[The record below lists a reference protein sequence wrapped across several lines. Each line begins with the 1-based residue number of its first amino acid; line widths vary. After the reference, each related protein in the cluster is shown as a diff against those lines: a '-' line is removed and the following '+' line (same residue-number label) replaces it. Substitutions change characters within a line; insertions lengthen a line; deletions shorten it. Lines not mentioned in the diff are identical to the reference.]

1 MPYAELHASSAFSF
15 LRGASLPEI
24 LAHSAAEL
32 EIPAVALC
40 DRNGLYG
47 MPRFKM
53 KAEELGL
60 ASIVGCEIGM
70 DDGTVLPVL
79 VENRRGYENLCTLL
93 SDAHLRSA
101 KGESVIRW
109 DEFPPHSEG
118 LIALTGGTEGPLIQQ
133 LQRNTGSPL
142 TSSATNIITFP
153 NSANPITHLSSASAI
168 VEKLI
173 RVFGSNNVLVE
184 LQRHRLRGEERTIR
198 QLHALAEHHR
208 LPVVATNAPL
218 FATPDARQIADVFTC
233 LRNHTHLDL
242 AGNLLNFNS
251 ERYLKSADQMREL
264 FRDLPEAIAN
274 TMHVA
279 ERCTFRLQDLGY
291 SFPKYAT
298 PDGSSQEDFLRRA
311 TIEGAHRR
319 YGSHIPRN
327 VKRQLLRELDL
338 INRLGFAGYFL
349 IVWDIVN
356 FCRDIGVMVQGRGSA
371 ANSAVCFCLHIT
383 AVDAVKHELLFER
396 FLSEGRK
403 SWPDIDLDL
412 PSGDR
417 RESVI
422 QEVYRRYSRR
432 GAAMTAN
439 VITYRGR
446 SAAREVGKVLN
457 FSTEIIDRFSALFA
471 HGDYPHTLELADQM
485 RDAGIPT
492 DHPRTVH
499 FMRLYQQIY
508 GLPRHLG
515 QHSGGMILCP
525 GKLSSIVPLENASMP
540 NRSVAQWDK
549 DDCEDLGIIK
559 VDLLGLGM
567 MAVLQD
573 AVELCAERGRP
584 ADLAQIPKD
593 DPETYDLICR
603 ADTIGTFQV
612 ESRAQMATLPRMRP
626 VTFYDLAIEV
636 AIIRPG
642 PIQGGLMHP
651 YLRRRQGLEEITY
664 IDPRLEPA
672 LRRTLGVPLFQEQ
685 ILQIAMVMADFTG
698 SEAEELRRA
707 VSFHRSQERM
717 SKIVVK
723 LRARMEAK
731 NTPPASIEEI
741 IRSIS
746 SFALYGFPESHAI
759 SFALLAYAS
768 CWLKV
773 HRGPEFYAC
782 LLNNQPMGFYS
793 PATLIRDAKRRK
805 IQVRPVC
812 IKRSSWRCTIE
823 PDDSIRLGFTVVRG
837 LSKSRG
843 QTMLEERDRRPFAS
857 IADFKRRAPLNRDE
871 LRILAE
877 LGALNALTA
886 DRRTAQ
892 WEAEEQL
899 LPEDDLFASNSAGSA
914 SPLAPMDAIERLQAD
929 YRGTELTTGPHP
941 MALVRER
948 FPDLWRASDLEGI
961 TNGLLIRIGGAVICR
976 QRPGTANGFVF
987 ISLEDETGVANA
999 IVEPPIF
1006 ERDRLTIVHEPFLV
1020 IEGRAQ
1026 NVSGVIH
1033 VRAERVEA
1041 LLVRELSTAE
1051 SHDFH

>member
-15 LRGASLPEI
+15 LRGASLPEV
-24 LAHSAAEL
+24 LAQTAAEL
-32 EIPAVALC
+32 EISAVALC

-53 KAEELGL
+53 KAEEFKI
-60 ASIVGCEIGM
+60 ASIVGCELGM

-79 VENRRGYENLCTLL
+79 VENRRGYENLCNLL
-93 SDAHLRSA
+93 SDAHLSSP

-109 DEFPPHSEG
+109 DDLPSHSEG
-118 LIALTGGTEGPLIQQ
+118 LIALTGDTEGPLIQQ
-133 LQRNTGSPL
+133 LRRNNGSA
-142 TSSATNIITFP
+142 ATPAASNIIAFP
-153 NSANPITHLSSASAI
+153 NANSMPPLPPASDI

-173 RVFGSNNVLVE
+173 RTFGPHNVFVE
-184 LQRHRLRGEERTIR
+184 LQRHRRRGEERTIR
-198 QLHALAEHHR
+198 QLRSLAEHLR
-208 LPVVATNAPL
+208 LPIVATNAPL

-242 AGNLLNFNS
+242 AGNLLNLNS
-251 ERYLKSADQMREL
+251 ERHLKSGRQMSEL
-264 FRDLPEAIAN
+264 FSDIPEAITN
-274 TMHVA
+274 TERVA
-279 ERCTFRLQDLGY
+279 ERCEFRLQDLGY
-291 SFPKYAT
+291 SFPKYPT
-298 PDGSSQEDFLRRA
+298 PDGSSQEAFLRRV

-319 YGSHIPRN
+319 YGSRIPSN
-327 VKRQLLRELDL
+327 VKRQLIRELDL
-338 INRLGFAGYFL
+338 INRLEFAGYFL

-356 FCRDIGVMVQGRGSA
+356 FCRQIDVMVQGRGSA

-383 AVDAVKHELLFER
+383 AVDAVKYELLFER

-422 QEVYRRYSRR
+422 QEVYKRYSRR

-446 SAAREVGKVLN
+446 SASREIGKVLN
-457 FSTEIIDRFSALFA
+457 FPTEIIDRFSALFA

-492 DHPRTVH
+492 DHPRTAH

-525 GKLSSIVPLENASMP
+525 GKLSSIVPLENASMAD
-540 NRSVAQWDK
+540 RSVAQWDK

-573 AVELCAERGRP
+573 AVELCKQRGHP
-584 ADLAQIPKD
+584 ADPAKIPAD
-593 DPETYDLICR
+593 DPATYDLLCN

-626 VTFYDLAIEV
+626 TKFYDLAIEV

-664 IDPRLEPA
+664 LHPDLEKP
-672 LRRTLGVPLFQEQ
+672 LTRTLGVPLFQEQ

-717 SKIVVK
+717 NKIVVK

-731 NTPPASIEEI
+731 NVPSAAIEEV

-759 SFALLAYAS
+759 SFALLAYFS

-793 PATLIRDAKRRK
+793 PATLIRDAKRRG

-823 PDDSIRLGFTVVRG
+823 ADDSIRLGFTVVRG

-843 QTMLEERDRRPFAS
+843 QIMVEERDRRPFTS
-857 IADFKRRAPLNRDE
+857 IADLKRRTPLNRDE
-871 LRILAE
+871 LRVLAE
-877 LGALNALTA
+877 LGALNALTEH
-886 DRRTAQ
+886 RRTAQ

-899 LPEDDLFASNSAGSA
+899 LPEDDLFASTSEPSA
-914 SPLAPMDAIERLQAD
+914 SPLEPMDDFDRLQAD

-941 MALVRER
+941 MALVRRR
-948 FPDLWRASDLEGI
+948 FPDLWRASDLEGVE
-961 TNGLLIRIGGAVICR
+961 NGLRIRIGGAVICR
-976 QRPGTANGFVF
+976 QRPGTASGFVF

-999 IVEPPIF
+999 IVEPHLF
-1006 ERDRLTIVHEPFLV
+1006 ERDRLTIVHEPFLM

-1026 NVSGVIH
+1026 NVSNVIH
-1033 VRAERVEA
+1033 VRAERIEA
-1041 LLVRELSTAE
+1041 LMLRELSAAE